1 MAYLV
6 QKQRAFF
13 QKGVTKSLTFRKKS
27 LERLEKGIYSYEKKI
42 HQALLADLGKS
53 EFESYMTEVGM
64 TLSELSY
71 VKKKVSD
78 WAKPCPVL
86 CSGPVSGKEL

>member
-1 MAYLV
+1 MEMAYLV

-42 HQALLADLGKS
+42 HQALLAEAL
-53 EFESYMTEVGM
+53 ENQN
-64 TLSELSY
+64 LSLI
-71 VKKKVSD
+71 
-78 WAKPCPVL
+78 
-86 CSGPVSGKEL
+86 